1 MTLHELAKKY
11 STDKLQHGYI
21 PFYEKYLPKN
31 PKKILEIGVKEGASI
46 RMWREYFPNAEIHG
60 LDLFEEFPIPNIEG
74 VTFHKGNQLDHQ
86 LLAKLR
92 KEDFD
97 VIIDDGSHNAR
108 DMLVTF
114 FSLYSGK
121 HYFIEDLHCND
132 EEFYSQ
138 GLPVE
143 LMAKYIFL
151 FSSHHVASTSKI
163 LLCSSI

>member
-46 RMWREYFPNAEIHG
+46 RMWREYFPEASIHG
-60 LDLFEEFPIPNIEG
+60 LDLFDEFPIPDIQG
-74 VTFHKGNQLDHQ
+74 VTFHKGNQLDYQ

-108 DMLVTF
+108 DML
-114 FSLYSGK
+114 S
-121 HYFIEDLHCND
+121 N
-132 EEFYSQ
+132 
-138 GLPVE
+138 
-143 LMAKYIFL
+143 
-151 FSSHHVASTSKI
+151 I
-163 LLCSSI
+163 L